1 MKRPPKREQLDAYA
15 KYTTFKKAYD
25 KVNEFLNDE
34 NYLAAFV
41 LSFSILEDRLT
52 AAFCVCRDSL
62 NFSDLTQNVAKLEFK
77 KKVDRLLEMGAIDT
91 SLRDRLLSC
100 AADRNRLTHEMMWNL
115 DVFEKR
121 HITQI
126 KKLINEVK
134 RCQRLFLTASLE
146 IK

>member
-52 AAFCVCRDSL
+52 AAFCVCRDAL
-62 NFSDLTQNVAKLEFK
+62 EFSDSTKNVSKLGFK
-77 KKVDRLLEMGAIDT
+77 QKVDKLASMGAIDNNF
-91 SLRDRLLSC
+91 RDRLMS
-100 AADRNRLTHEMMWNL
+100 AAAERNFLTHQMMWNL

-126 KKLINEVK
+126 KKLINELK
-134 RCQRLFLTASLE
+134 KCQRSFNNT
-146 IK
+146 